1 MKQRRNR
8 IDIIAAVLK
17 AASNGANK
25 TRIMYEAN
33 LSFKLLES
41 YLKTVI
47 NNGFIQHF
55 DADYKLTEY
64 GQVFLLRYQHFTRTR
79 YRTQQK
85 SKDLAEEQ
93 RLLEKLCSKSHIDPK
108 TKDNELSGISS
119 A

>member
-41 YLKTVI
+41 YLKTVM

-55 DADYKLTEY
+55 DAGYKLTDD
-64 GQVFLLRYQHFTRTR
+64 GRIFLLRYQHFTRAR

-85 SKDLAEEQ
+85 SKDLADEQ
-93 RLLEKLCSKSHIDPK
+93 SSLEKLCSKNRIGPETEGSK
-108 TKDNELSGISS
+108 LSGINS